1 MPGWF
6 ASGAAQAALTAQ
18 LQTSRERPPPDWRPW
33 RLEGCDLAVGLLSP
47 DRARLLAQAL
57 PATAPLQWLGDAWW
71 WRAAALSARQRS
83 EILQAIA
90 EQWRVLGL
98 IPGWRGEAFSCWG
111 HRDDA
116 WPYHEPELFR
126 LERAAFR
133 LLGLRSHAVH
143 VHGLT
148 PDGRMWCGRRALTK
162 QTDPGLL
169 DNVAAGGLGAG
180 EEAVGCAV
188 RELWEE
194 AGLPISPGR
203 LQLPFRSVLTE
214 RRVPE
219 GWHSERLLVSAVL
232 LGDDQVP
239 ENRDGEVSAFRLL
252 AEDDI
257 LRLID
262 SGDFTQDAAC
272 AIAEYFTR

>member
-6 ASGAAQAALTAQ
+6 ASGSAQAALRAH
-18 LQTSRERPPPDWRPW
+18 LQRSRERPPPDWKPW
-33 RLEGCDLAVGLLSP
+33 RLEGCDCILGWLSP
-47 DRARLLAQAL
+47 DRARLLAQSLPTEVPLAL
-57 PATAPLQWLGDAWW
+57 MGDGWL
-71 WRAAALSARQRS
+71 WRAGSLDAARRS
-83 EILQAIA
+83 GVLQAIA
-90 EQWRVLGL
+90 ENWRGLGL
-98 IPGWRGEAFSCWG
+98 LPGWRGEAFACWG
-111 HRDDA
+111 YRDDV
-116 WPYHEPELFR
+116 WPYREPELFR

-133 LLGLRSHAVH
+133 VFGLRSHAVH

-148 PDGRMWCGRRALTK
+148 RSGRMWCGRRSLDK

-169 DNVAAGGLGAG
+169 DNIAAGGLGAG
-180 EEAVGCAV
+180 EDAVGCAA

-194 AGLPISPGR
+194 AGLQIAPDR
-203 LQLPFRSVLTE
+203 LRRPFCSVVTE

-272 AIAEYFTR
+272 AIAEYFTQ